1 MNLRGIPCRSKNEM
15 YVVLSVC
22 MCVFSFWKCELSA
35 TLLQMS
41 ENVTSF
47 CILHQAENYDQENV
61 AIFLYYVD
69 VFYALCQNFWSA
81 SHASLSFVC
90 SYCSCYT
97 ANIFSQAYILTWKDC
112 ELCTYFCWFYR
123 CEMRISILNATSF
136 S

>member
-1 MNLRGIPCRSKNEM
+1 MPLKKRN
-15 YVVLSVC
+15 VVLSVC
-22 MCVFSFWKCELSA
+22 VCCVSSFWKCELSA

-41 ENVTSF
+41 ENFTSF

-81 SHASLSFVC
+81 SHASYSFVC

-97 ANIFSQAYILTWKDC
+97 ANTFSLYFWLEKIVSCILVFVDFTAEKCGYKYIVRN
-112 ELCTYFCWFYR
+112 FHG
-123 CEMRISILNATSF
+123 
-136 S
+136 